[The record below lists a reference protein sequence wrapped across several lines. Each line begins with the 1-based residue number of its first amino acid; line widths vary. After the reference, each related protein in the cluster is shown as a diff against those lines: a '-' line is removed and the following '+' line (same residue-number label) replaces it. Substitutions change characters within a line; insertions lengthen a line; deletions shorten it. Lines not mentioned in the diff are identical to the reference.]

1 ARCGADMLVGTAS
14 SERSD
19 AAWLQ
24 VYRSLDHG
32 RAAKKCRTPKLA
44 SFPPD
49 VQDFAETFVYMQNK
63 RHESDYNP
71 TARVFKTDVMVDI
84 ANVSDIIS
92 RFNAVPVK
100 HRRAFAVWVLL
111 NE

>member
-1 ARCGADMLVGTAS
+1 MLVGTAG

-32 RAAKKCRTPKLA
+32 RAAKKCRMPKLA
-44 SFPPD
+44 SFPTD
-49 VQDFAETFVYMQNK
+49 VQDFAEMFVYMQGK
-63 RHESDYNP
+63 RHESDYDP

-84 ANVSDIIS
+84 ATVADVIP

-100 HRRAFAVWVLL
+100 HRRAFAVWVLM
-111 NE
+111 NDRAS